1 MSATEATEYLPEAAA
16 WVSATDSLSRD
27 PQMSELLKAAYMVGD
42 SDELLAAFLAS
53 AEWREIRRL
62 LPDPPAV
69 IMELGS
75 GRCVLASALAAAG
88 YSVAGVEPCL
98 GGDVGAQAGQSFLAS
113 QVRAEAVVVA
123 AVAEALPVAS
133 GSIDVVIERQM
144 MHHADSMD
152 AVSLE
157 VARVLRPGGRFL
169 VLREHVVSSQRQLER
184 FWRDHPFHAL
194 TGDEMAYPRSDYVA
208 ALTGAHL
215 DVMTVLRPLSSQIN
229 LWPSEEKSVGHA
241 ILARLRVPTRIR
253 SFPAAVLTRV
263 LSSSGRLLDVLDR
276 RPGRLYSF
284 IAVKST

>member
-1 MSATEATEYLPEAAA
+1 MH
-16 WVSATDSLSRD
+16 
-27 PQMSELLKAAYMVGD
+27 ELLRAAYMVGD
-42 SDELLAAFLAS
+42 PDELLAAFRSS

-69 IMELGS
+69 VVELGS

-98 GGDVGAQAGQSFLAS
+98 GGDVGALAGQGLLAS
-113 QVRAEAVVVA
+113 QVGAESVVVA

-215 DVMTVLRPLSSQIN
+215 DVTTVLRPLSSQIN